1 MTLWEFACCSEGY
14 RKANQSEDTPPPA
27 MADAELA
34 SLGIEGF

>member
-14 RKANQSEDTPPPA
+14 RKAHQTEDTPPPA

-34 SLGIEGF
+34 NLGIEGF